1 MPQPAAANLL
11 AAEKSPYLLQHAGNP
26 VHWRPWGEAALAA
39 AREQDKPL
47 FLSIGYSACH
57 WCHVMERES
66 FEDAEVAAALN
77 AHFICVKVDRE
88 ERPDVDAV
96 FMTACQMTTGRGGW
110 PLTVF
115 ATPGGEPFFTA
126 TYLPPRAVPGRPGQP
141 GLLDMATHIGRLWR
155 EDRATLAKAAAQVA
169 EHLAGYY
176 AGAAKGGAL
185 PGPQLAQEAV
195 RELALR
201 YDQRFGG
208 FGSGPKFPAPHTLVF
223 LLREARR
230 SGQAAPRDMA
240 LHTLSSMRLGGLFD
254 HVGLGFFRY
263 STDEK
268 WLLPHFEKMLCDQAG
283 LALACLE
290 AFAAT
295 GAPLPARTAEETCD
309 YVTRV
314 LTAPGGAFYSAED
327 ADSPDG
333 KGGHGEGAHY
343 VWTTAEIMALLG
355 PDDGAFVTTR
365 FGMQAGGNYRD
376 EATRQPT
383 GANILHLRSPLP
395 AAEDARWERIR
406 PRLLAARAGPPPPP
420 KKKKILADW
429 NGQMITALART
440 SRLLDRPDLLEA
452 AGHAADFVLTAMV
465 RPDGGLWHSWCAGQ
479 AAVPGTAD
487 DYAALVRAL
496 LELYAA
502 GHDPDRLARALELQ
516 RRMDQDFWDPAA
528 PGGDEAAPET
538 PGMGGKHEAPAAA
551 GARQPGAPGAGA
563 ATPQDAALA
572 ATPRAAGQPG
582 TAAATPG
589 QEPRADAPGAAPTGS
604 GYFLTAGQAPGLP
617 ARPKEV
623 YDGPHPSAN
632 ALALGNLLTLGRLTG
647 DPAHTRR
654 AEALLAAF
662 AGNLAENP
670 SAHAHFLC
678 GLLRWLTPGPDVVV
692 VGTPGSPDTAALLAT
707 LRTQAPPD
715 TLVLLKNPADARLDA
730 LAPFTRDMAA
740 QGGKATVYICRDQTY
755 AAPTTDPARLPF

>member
-1 MPQPAAANLL
+1 MPQPPAANLL
-11 AAEKSPYLLQHAGNP
+11 AAEKSPYLLQHAHNP

-39 AREQDKPL
+39 AREQDRPL
-47 FLSIGYSACH
+47 FISIGYSACH

-77 AHFICVKVDRE
+77 AQFICVKVDRE

-115 ATPGGEPFFTA
+115 ATPDGEPFFTA

-141 GLLDMATHIGRLWR
+141 GLVEMATHIGRLWR

-169 EHLAGYY
+169 EHLAGYF

-185 PGPQLAQEAV
+185 PGAQLPEEAA

-208 FGSGPKFPAPHTLVF
+208 FGPGPKFPAPHVPAF
-223 LLREARR
+223 LLAEARR
-230 SGQAAPRDMA
+230 SGQPAPRDMA
-240 LHTLSSMRLGGLFD
+240 LHTLSAMRLGGMFD
-254 HVGLGFFRY
+254 QVGLGFFRY

-283 LALACLE
+283 LALAFLD

-295 GAPLPARTAEETCD
+295 GAPLFARSAEETCD

-314 LTAPGGAFYSAED
+314 LTAPGGAFHSAED

-376 EATRQPT
+376 EATGQPT

-406 PRLLAARAGPPPPP
+406 PRLLAAREARPRPAMDT
-420 KKKKILADW
+420 KILADW
-429 NGQMITALART
+429 NGRMIAALART
-440 SRLLDRPDLLEA
+440 ARLLDRPDLLTA
-452 AGHAADFVLTAMV
+452 AGRAADFVLTAMV

-487 DYAALVRAL
+487 DYAALVGAL

-502 GHDPDRLARALELQ
+502 DHDPHRLARALELQ

-528 PGGDEAAPET
+528 PGAD
-538 PGMGGKHEAPAAA
+538 A
-551 GARQPGAPGAGA
+551 GAGPAPGPDA
-563 ATPQDAALA
+563 ATPQ
-572 ATPRAAGQPG
+572 G
-582 TAAATPG
+582 
-589 QEPRADAPGAAPTGS
+589 APGAAPTGS

-623 YDGPHPSAN
+623 YDGAHPSAN
-632 ALALGNLLTLGRLTG
+632 SLALDNLLTLGRLTG

-662 AGNLAENP
+662 SGNLAENP

-678 GLLRWLTPGPDVVV
+678 GLLRWLAPGPDVVV
-692 VGTPGSPDTAALLAT
+692 VGTPGSPDTAALLAAI
-707 LRTQAPPD
+707 RTQAPPD
-715 TLVLLKNPADARLDA
+715 TLILLKNPADTRLDA
-730 LAPFTRDMAA
+730 LAPFAQDMAA
-740 QGGKATVYICRDQTY
+740 QGGKATAYICRDQTC
-755 AAPTTDPARLPF
+755 APPATDPARLPF

>member
-1 MPQPAAANLL
+1 MPQPPAANLL
-11 AAEKSPYLLQHAGNP
+11 AAEKSPYLLQHAHNP

-39 AREQDKPL
+39 AREQDRPL
-47 FLSIGYSACH
+47 FISIGYSACH

-115 ATPGGEPFFTA
+115 ATPDGEPFFTA

-141 GLLDMATHIGRLWR
+141 GLVDMATHIGRLWR

-185 PGPQLAQEAV
+185 LGAQVPEEAA

-208 FGSGPKFPAPHTLVF
+208 FGPGPKFPAPHVPAF
-223 LLREARR
+223 LLAEARR
-230 SGQAAPRDMA
+230 SGQPAPRDMA
-240 LHTLSSMRLGGLFD
+240 LHTLSAMRLGGMFD
-254 HVGLGFFRY
+254 QVGLGFFRY

-283 LALACLE
+283 LALACLD

-295 GAPLPARTAEETCD
+295 GAPLFARSAEETCD
-309 YVTRV
+309 YVVRM

-376 EATRQPT
+376 EATGQPT
-383 GANILHLRSPLP
+383 GTNILHLRSPLP

-406 PRLLAARAGPPPPP
+406 PRLLAAREARPRPAMDT
-420 KKKKILADW
+420 KILADW
-429 NGQMITALART
+429 NGRMIAALART
-440 SRLLDRPDLLEA
+440 ARLLDRPDLLAA
-452 AGHAADFVLTAMV
+452 AGRAADFVLTAMA

-487 DYAALVRAL
+487 DYAALVGAL

-502 GHDPDRLARALELQ
+502 DHDPGRLARALELQ

-528 PGGDEAAPET
+528 PGTDAD
-538 PGMGGKHEAPAAA
+538 A
-551 GARQPGAPGAGA
+551 GPAPGPGA
-563 ATPQDAALA
+563 ATPQ
-572 ATPRAAGQPG
+572 G
-582 TAAATPG
+582 
-589 QEPRADAPGAAPTGS
+589 APGATPTGS

-623 YDGPHPSAN
+623 YDGAHPSAN
-632 ALALGNLLTLGRLTG
+632 SLALDNLLTLGRLTG

-662 AGNLAENP
+662 SGNLAENP

-678 GLLRWLTPGPDVVV
+678 GLLRWLAPGPDVVV
-692 VGTPGSPDTAALLAT
+692 VGTPGSPDTAALLAAI
-707 LRTQAPPD
+707 RTQAPPD
-715 TLVLLKNPADARLDA
+715 TLVLLKNPADTRLDA
-730 LAPFTRDMAA
+730 LAPFTRDMAT
-740 QGGKATVYICRDQTY
+740 QGGKATACICRDQTC
-755 AAPTTDPARLPF
+755 APPATDPARLPF